1 MQVRAMDI
9 PARRGQARDPS
20 TRQAQA
26 AKWLGGQTAV
36 PPGRQVAGWPG
47 QADGGLSGQQ
57 AARRQDGQVAGQPRS
72 WLH

>member
-1 MQVRAMDI
+1 MDI

-20 TRQAQA
+20 TGQAQA

-47 QADGGLSGQQ
+47 QADGGLNGQEAALPDGRMARWPGTQ
-57 AARRQDGQVAGQPRS
+57 AVGCIEQ
-72 WLH
+72 